1 MKKYIL
7 IALLA
12 ASALWMNHRTDI
24 DFGRVLNEDGDGKL
38 YNGESYYN
46 YIAYPEQYH
55 TDDII
60 LTVCVLNPLNNY
72 CDDIILRYDLRI
84 FKNIV

>member
-1 MKKYIL
+1 MKRIIITTLIL
-7 IALLA
+7 FTAI
-12 ASALWMNHRTDI
+12 WTMYRTDV

-46 YIAYPEQYH
+46 YIAYPDQYH

-60 LTVCVLNPLNNY
+60 MTICILNPLNNE
-72 CDDIILRYDLRI
+72 CDDIIYRTDCRI

>member
-1 MKKYIL
+1 MVKYL
-7 IALLA
+7 IIGLLA
-12 ASALWMNHRTDI
+12 VSTLWTAHRTDI

-46 YIAYPEQYH
+46 YIAYPDKYH

-60 LTVCVLNPLNNY
+60 MTVCFLNPLNNY
-72 CDDIILRYDLRI
+72 CDDIILRYDLRL
-84 FKNIV
+84 FKNTV